1 MEDRLN
7 FALDDLGNEDWK
19 QILVRLR
26 RYAQAKCTILPADV
40 EPDDVACEALE
51 RLLTGSRKWNKA
63 KCPDLLVLL
72 EGIVDSILSKI
83 WSLQCNRV
91 RMKESPDFTNIDAF
105 EKYAEE
111 TSNEVQD
118 TPYLE
123 NRLDELRGIVEG
135 DPELEDFFLA
145 IECGHATRKEIAE
158 TLGWDIKKVYA
169 VTRRLKEKVERHRK
183 DRQAGGEQ

>member
-1 MEDRLN
+1 MEDCSNYTLG
-7 FALDDLGNEDWK
+7 DLGNEDWK
-19 QILVRLR
+19 QILLKLR
-26 RYAQAKCTILPADV
+26 RYTHAKCTILPTDV
-40 EPDDVACEALE
+40 EPDDIACKALE

-83 WSLQCNRV
+83 WSLQCNKV
-91 RMKESPDFTNIDAF
+91 RMKESPDFTNIDAL

-111 TSNEVQD
+111 TSNEEQD
-118 TPYLE
+118 TNYLE
-123 NRLDELRGIVEG
+123 DRLNKLRGIVEG

-145 IECGHATRKEIAE
+145 IECGHATRQEIAE
-158 TLGWDIKKVYA
+158 TLGWDLKKVYA

-183 DRQAGGEQ
+183 DR